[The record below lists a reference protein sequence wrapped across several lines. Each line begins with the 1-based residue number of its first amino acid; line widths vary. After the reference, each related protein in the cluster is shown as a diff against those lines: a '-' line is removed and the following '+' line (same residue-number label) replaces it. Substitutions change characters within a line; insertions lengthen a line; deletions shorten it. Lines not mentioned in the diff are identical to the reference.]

1 MTMKKIFRISVALYL
16 LALADVLFVSTG
28 CTTLANLTALVIVLL
43 LIVYVVAIA

>member
-16 LALADVLFVSTG
+16 LALADFLFVSTG
-28 CTTLANLTALVIVLL
+28 CTTLANIVALVIVLL

>member
-1 MTMKKIFRISVALYL
+1 MTMKKILRIIIALYL

-28 CTTLANLTALVIVLL
+28 CTMLANLVALVIVLL

>member
-1 MTMKKIFRISVALYL
+1 MTMKKILRISISLYL

-28 CTTLANLTALVIVLL
+28 CTTLANLTTLVIVLL